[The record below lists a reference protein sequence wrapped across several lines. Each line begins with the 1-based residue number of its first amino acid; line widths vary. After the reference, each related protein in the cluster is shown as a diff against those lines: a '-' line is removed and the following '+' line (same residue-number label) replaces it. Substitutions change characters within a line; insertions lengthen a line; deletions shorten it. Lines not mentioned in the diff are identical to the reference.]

1 LSSAKKTNDN
11 AGKTNTDEFSHEL
24 KTRRPFV
31 YMQISSI
38 LSVMAGSMV
47 FMAFPWLAIQL
58 TGSATSAGILV
69 SITAIP
75 GLVLAPVMGSI
86 IDKFGRRITGIWIEI
101 LTGVVTLL
109 IPFVANIWVMTLPL
123 LIILGTIRSTV
134 GSGSGTAR
142 KSYVPDVARVAKM
155 PLERANSIQEA
166 VFASGFAIGPAI
178 AAFCIGW
185 MGIYNTFY
193 VVSALCV
200 VSGLFMIPIKAHEH
214 KEDHEAEKN
223 LFKFALEGFTILFK
237 TPSVFIMLAGIM
249 TLAMIYL
256 PTEMI
261 VLPAYFNSTDNP
273 QGLGLLLSAM
283 AGASVFGA
291 LAFERLARKFKYS
304 TIFRIAMLGIAGC
317 MIPMS
322 FLLPYA
328 AMIFFG
334 FILGAAWGP
343 LMPLL
348 NTVIQRKIP
357 PSMRGRVFSLEMV
370 IWSGGP
376 MISMIFAGVAVDAF
390 GVQPVYMVLA
400 GVVTLAGILIT
411 FSKYMKEINTADFA
425 D

>member
-1 LSSAKKTNDN
+1 
-11 AGKTNTDEFSHEL
+11 
-24 KTRRPFV
+24 
-31 YMQISSI
+31 
-38 LSVMAGSMV
+38 MV

-75 GLVLAPVMGSI
+75 GLLLAPVLGSI

-101 LTGVVTLL
+101 LTGLVTLL
-109 IPFVANIWVMTLPL
+109 IPLVSNLWTMTLPL

-142 KSYVPDVARVAKM
+142 KSFVPDVARVAKM

-166 VFASGFAIGPAI
+166 VFASGFAIGPAV

-185 MGIYNTFY
+185 IGIYNTFY
-193 VVSALCV
+193 VVAAVCI
-200 VSGLFMIPIKAHEH
+200 VSGLFMVPIKAHEH
-214 KEDHEAEKN
+214 KEDHEDEKN
-223 LFKFALEGFTILFK
+223 LFKYAMEGFTILFK
-237 TPSVFIMLAGIM
+237 TPSVFIMLAGVM

-261 VLPAYFNSTDNP
+261 VLPTYFNSTSNP

-283 AGASVFGA
+283 AAATVFGA
-291 LAFERLARKFKYS
+291 LAFEKLSKKFQYS
-304 TIFRIAMLGIAGC
+304 TIFRIAILGVAGS

-322 FLLPYA
+322 FLPPYWV
-328 AMIFFG
+328 MIFFG
-334 FILGAAWGP
+334 FILGGVWGP
-343 LMPLL
+343 ITPLL

-357 PSMRGRVFSLEMV
+357 PSKRGRVFSLEMV

-390 GVQPVYMVLA
+390 GVQPVYLFLA
-400 GVVTLAGILIT
+400 CFVTLAGLLIT
-411 FSKYMKEINTADFA
+411 FSKYMKEINTADFDA
-425 D
+425 